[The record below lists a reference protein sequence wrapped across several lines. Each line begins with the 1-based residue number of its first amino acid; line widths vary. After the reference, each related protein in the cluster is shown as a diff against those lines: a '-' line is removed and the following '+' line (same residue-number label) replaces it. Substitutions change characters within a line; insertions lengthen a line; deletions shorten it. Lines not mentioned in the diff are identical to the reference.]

1 MRSIAHTAP
10 SGTYNRLT
18 GTQAAPITH
27 GPCHRNTI
35 TLGGGRRGR
44 REKSM
49 STVAAQG
56 PRAAARRVALGHAA
70 YVRSKADLGSRMGR
84 RGGGAEHSRS
94 SNRKRERG
102 RKHRRG
108 QQRFSPR
115 GWAPRPKKDSQQA
128 WRLTAPRRC
137 RHSRAGAQGAVSNCS
152 LNAAAS
158 APRCR
163 LGGST
168 ATLRGPRCCHRP
180 GAQT

>member
-84 RGGGAEHSRS
+84 RGGQS
-94 SNRKRERG
+94 
-102 RKHRRG
+102 
-108 QQRFSPR
+108 
-115 GWAPRPKKDSQQA
+115 
-128 WRLTAPRRC
+128 T
-137 RHSRAGAQGAVSNCS
+137 
-152 LNAAAS
+152 AAA
-158 APRCR
+158 ATGREKG
-163 LGGST
+163 GGST
-168 ATLRGPRCCHRP
+168 AAGSSAFHPGGGRRGPKRTANRHGGSQPR
-180 GAQT
+180 GAVATAALALKVQFQTAVSTQPPARRAAGWVGQQSA